1 MASTIKQYLRKDLV
15 PEYIDVKLIQHS
27 PNNARKTLSN
37 IESLI
42 DSIKENGLLQPII
55 VRLSG
60 NKFEVVAGNRRLE
73 ACKRLHWLK
82 IPSLVR
88 ELSDKEAY
96 EIGLIENIERETLT
110 PVEEAKAFQLYV
122 KEKGWGGAK
131 SLAEKIGRSE
141 EYVSHKIAL
150 LSLPKLVLDLIS
162 SDKISPSAAHELIWI
177 KNADDQKALAKT
189 TAELG
194 ISAKKVREAVVLSK
208 SGQCMDNVLSTMT
221 VARGGRPKDAAEK
234 RMKLLEKSIL
244 TLRIC
249 MLRLDS
255 IIEEL
260 DNELRSDS
268 LREVLI
274 QKRLLIHNE
283 IDELIHMKK
292 SLSSNGKAP
301 SRKLAVLH

>member
-1 MASTIKQYLRKDLV
+1 MGCFSQSSCAFQISSSKLSLV
-15 PEYIDVKLIQHS
+15 ID
-27 PNNARKTLSN
+27 
-37 IESLI
+37 
-42 DSIKENGLLQPII
+42 D
-55 VRLSG
+55 
-60 NKFEVVAGNRRLE
+60 LE

-82 IPSLVR
+82 IPCLVR

-177 KNADDQKALAKT
+177 NNADDQKALAKT
-189 TAELG
+189 TVELG

-208 SGQCMDNVLSTMT
+208 SGHRIDQVLSTLN
-221 VARGGRPKDAAEK
+221 VVKVGRSKDAAEK
-234 RMKLLEKSIL
+234 RTKLVGEEHTHAAHLHAQA
-244 TLRIC
+244 
-249 MLRLDS
+249 RLD
-255 IIEEL
+255 
-260 DNELRSDS
+260 NRGTGQ
-268 LREVLI
+268 RV
-274 QKRLLIHNE
+274 E
-283 IDELIHMKK
+283 I
-292 SLSSNGKAP
+292 
-301 SRKLAVLH
+301 R

>member
-27 PNNARKTLSN
+27 PNNARKNLSN
-37 IESLI
+37 LGSLI
-42 DSIKENGLLQPII
+42 ESIKENGLLQPII

-150 LSLPKLVLDLIS
+150 LSLPKMVLDLIS
-162 SDKISPSAAHELIWI
+162 SDKISPSAAHELIWVD
-177 KNADDQKALAKT
+177 NADDQEALART
-189 TAELG
+189 TVELG

-208 SGQCMDNVLSTMT
+208 KSGQRMDQVLSDMN
-221 VARGGRPKDAAEK
+221 VVRSGHSKDAAEK

-283 IDELIHMKK
+283 IDELIQMKK
-292 SLSSNGKAP
+292 SLASKRENP
-301 SRKLAVLH
+301 